1 LDTVLTFFKS
11 STLSIRLTKLIALLT
26 LGLFVLFSLVTFFVA
41 YSLEDMM
48 FNQQLLQANKQLQQ
62 QKTLPLHIKKKPNLS
77 EFDLTLAPN
86 KLFVEFDANDIFG
99 EFSHNSKH
107 YHYMKIS
114 NGLLLMDV
122 TQQVVVKRG
131 AKDILL
137 TLVLI
142 FIPCL
147 LVSFFIARTIST
159 QALKPF
165 HHLSQHF
172 QSKANSPHEAAVKI
186 IEIEEE
192 DVKAI
197 AQQLEQALEKQQQL
211 VDEQIAFNQGMSHEI
226 RTPLQ
231 VMSHSMELME
241 ANHPELY
248 QQPAMQRLV
257 KSLGRIK
264 RISNA
269 LLWLTSKEKYNE
281 VTCVSTVLNQVI
293 DESKDL
299 SKAHHLNITLENI
312 NNYQPKVLMPSNVLE
327 LILFNLINNA
337 IHHGKQQEEAIALLI
352 SISDNEIMFIN
363 ERASQIGEQEHFS
376 LGLKLIKKLTA
387 RFNLKFKTQTINN
400 SFKASIYFS

>member
-1 LDTVLTFFKS
+1 MTFFKS

-26 LGLFVLFSLVTFFVA
+26 LGLFILFSLVTFFVA

-62 QKTLPLHIKKKPNLS
+62 QNTLPLLIEKRPNLS
-77 EFDLTLAPN
+77 EFGLTLAPN
-86 KLFVEFDANDIFG
+86 KQFIEFDADDIFG
-99 EFSHNSKH
+99 EFSHSSKH
-107 YHYMKIS
+107 YHYMKLTD
-114 NGLLLMDV
+114 GLLLMDV

-131 AKDILL
+131 AKDIVL
-137 TLVLI
+137 TLVII

-147 LVSFFIARTIST
+147 LVSFFIARAIST

-165 HHLSQHF
+165 HRLSQHF
-172 QSKANSPHEAAVKI
+172 QSKARSQQESIAQI

-197 AQQLEQALEKQQQL
+197 AEQLEQALEKQQQL
-211 VDEQIAFNQGMSHEI
+211 IDEQIAFNQGMSHEI

-241 ANHPELY
+241 VNHAELY
-248 QQPAMQRLV
+248 RQPSMQRLV

-281 VTCVSTVLNQVI
+281 VACVNTTLNQVLV
-293 DESKDL
+293 ESKSL
-299 SKAHHLNITLENI
+299 AGAHQMNITLENL
-312 NNYQPKVLMPSNVLE
+312 NNYQPKVLMPINVLE
-327 LILFNLINNA
+327 LIFFNLINNV
-337 IHHGKQQEEAIALLI
+337 IHHGKQQEGTIALTI
-352 SISDNEIMFIN
+352 SIGKNEIVFSN
-363 ERASQIGEQEHFS
+363 EQASEMGEQQHFS
-376 LGLKLIKKLTA
+376 LGLKLIKKLTE
-387 RFNLKFKTQTINN
+387 RFNLNFKTQTINN
-400 SFKASIYFS
+400 IFKANIYFS